1 MFRLS
6 QKQLKK
12 LQSEGRVINKKKITS
27 LTRKSSEPIKE
38 HKKGRIQKKDIVDNV
53 NEFICHLN
61 IKPQSKQRA
70 RTFLDK
76 NAIARLYNQSCGNLK
91 KFMGLISSN
100 QIMKSL
106 TPEDTKDFEYIL
118 SLEAKRVMT
127 QLKLDPFECPV
138 EMDIIVRI
146 EGNPEEWPVAHHDGD
161 LDNHEKAIKDALN
174 GIVYLDDRLVV
185 KKTGIKICSK
195 EPGIDI
201 IVKSIGA

>member
-1 MFRLS
+1 MFKVS

-12 LQSEGRVINKKKITS
+12 LQSEGRIIGKKKSPS
-27 LTRKSSEPIKE
+27 LKNNQIVTNDT
-38 HKKGRIQKKDIVDNV
+38 HKKGRIPKSSITENQNQ
-53 NEFICHLN
+53 FICHLN

-76 NAIARLYNQSCGNLK
+76 NIIAKLYNQSCGNLK

-127 QLKLDPFECPV
+127 QLKLEPFECPV

-195 EPGIDI
+195 QPGIDI
-201 IVKSIGA
+201 IVKSI